1 MHPLTDFPQLF
12 SYTFFVPTLL
22 RVAAAFV
29 FGGVAKTQWRA
40 RTENQALLAPLL
52 GTLSRSALTLLV
64 AVEYAIAIA
73 LLVGW
78 HTQIAAAVGVILALK
93 YIFVRPRS
101 FSPLSSTAKWL
112 LLVICL
118 SLVVLGAG
126 ALALDIHL

>member
-1 MHPLTDFPQLF
+1 MHPLADLPQLF

-29 FGGVAKTQWRA
+29 FGGIAKTQWRA
-40 RTENQALLAPLL
+40 RAENHALLAPLL

-64 AVEYAIAIA
+64 TVEYAVAIA

-78 HTQIAAAVGVILALK
+78 HTQIAAIVGAILVLK
-93 YIFVRPRS
+93 YLFVRPHS
-101 FSPLSSTAKWL
+101 LSPLSSTAKWL

-118 SLVVLGAG
+118 SLIALGGG